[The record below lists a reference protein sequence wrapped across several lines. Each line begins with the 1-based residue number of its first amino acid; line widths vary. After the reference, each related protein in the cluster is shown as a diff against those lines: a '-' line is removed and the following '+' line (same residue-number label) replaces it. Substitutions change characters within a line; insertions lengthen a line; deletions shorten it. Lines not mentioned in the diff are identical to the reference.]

1 MSILVNFV
9 FTIKKKIDRYK
20 KWMDDFPAS
29 TEHLPVNELNSC
41 TGSLA
46 VHRIQHKL
54 NLLSSEIFPLLGDN
68 GIPRLREV
76 FETFKVFF
84 LAKFTIFIY
93 RRRRFTKVR
102 S

>member
-1 MSILVNFV
+1 
-9 FTIKKKIDRYK
+9 
-20 KWMDDFPAS
+20 MDDFPAS

-84 LAKFTIFIY
+84 WQNLQFLYTGEGDSPK
-93 RRRRFTKVR
+93 
-102 S
+102 